1 MKRILVTG
9 ARGYLASLARLY
21 NTGTYEFLCISHTD
35 VDFRDP
41 AGVEDFF
48 RAADFD
54 VCLHMAADATTAHCE
69 QDPEGTHRVNT
80 ESAIAI
86 ARACRNRGRRV
97 VFISTE
103 QCFNASPGEAPF
115 SEEDEQASTSRYG
128 QQKMEADA
136 WIRENV
142 EDYLILRFSWM
153 FGLGMPG
160 VHPSPNILTNV
171 MRVLRTGEPA
181 GFRVHERRNMTYA
194 QRFAGQLPQ
203 ILELRP
209 VRTTLPARTGAPRTR
224 PPASWPSGSAARR
237 PRSTVSSSRTR
248 SRMQTPLATSAL
260 RRTRFARWASSSAR
274 SRRTSTSAC
283 ATSACCRDFDWREFC

>member
-69 QDPEGTHRVNT
+69 QDPEGTRRVNT

-86 ARACRNRGRRV
+86 ARACRDRGRRV

-115 SEEDEQASTSRYG
+115 SE
-128 QQKMEADA
+128 
-136 WIRENV
+136 
-142 EDYLILRFSWM
+142 
-153 FGLGMPG
+153 
-160 VHPSPNILTNV
+160 
-171 MRVLRTGEPA
+171 
-181 GFRVHERRNMTYA
+181 
-194 QRFAGQLPQ
+194 
-203 ILELRP
+203 
-209 VRTTLPARTGAPRTR
+209 
-224 PPASWPSGSAARR
+224 
-237 PRSTVSSSRTR
+237 
-248 SRMQTPLATSAL
+248 
-260 RRTRFARWASSSAR
+260 
-274 SRRTSTSAC
+274 
-283 ATSACCRDFDWREFC
+283 

>member
-21 NTGTYEFLCISHTD
+21 NAEDYDFSCISHTD

-69 QDPEGTHRVNT
+69 RDPEGTHRVNT

-86 ARACRNRGRRV
+86 ASACRDRGRRV

-103 QCFNASPGEAPF
+103 QCFNASPGDAPF
-115 SEEDEQASTSRYG
+115 AEGDEQASTTRYG

-153 FGLGMPG
+153 FGLAMPG
-160 VHPSPNILTNV
+160 VRPSPNILTNV

-203 ILELRP
+203 ILELP
-209 VRTTLPARTGAPRTR
+209 SGAYHFASQNGRTTYETARLVAERLGCPGDKIDRLILPDEVTYADAPRDFR
-224 PPASWPSGSAARR
+224 LASDKIRASGIELG
-237 PRSTVSSSRTR
+237 TFEED
-248 SRMQTPLATSAL
+248 LDL
-260 RRTRFARWASSSAR
+260 
-274 SRRTSTSAC
+274 C
-283 ATSACCRDFDWREFC
+283 LRDFGLA

>member
-21 NTGTYEFLCISHTD
+21 NAEPSSLCISHTD

-86 ARACRNRGRRV
+86 ARACRDRGKRV

-115 SEEDEQASTSRYG
+115 PRRTSRRPPPATASRRWRPTPG
-128 QQKMEADA
+128 SARTSRTTSSCA
-136 WIRENV
+136 SPGC
-142 EDYLILRFSWM
+142 LAS
-153 FGLGMPG
+153 MPG

-203 ILELRP
+203 ILELP
-209 VRTTLPARTGAPRTR
+209 SGAYHFASQNGRTTYETARLVAERLGCPETEVDRLILPDEVTYADAPRDFR
-224 PPASWPSGSAARR
+224 LASDKIRAVGIELG
-237 PRSTVSSSRTR
+237 TFEED
-248 SRMQTPLATSAL
+248 LDL
-260 RRTRFARWASSSAR
+260 
-274 SRRTSTSAC
+274 C
-283 ATSACCRDFDWREFC
+283 LRDFGLL